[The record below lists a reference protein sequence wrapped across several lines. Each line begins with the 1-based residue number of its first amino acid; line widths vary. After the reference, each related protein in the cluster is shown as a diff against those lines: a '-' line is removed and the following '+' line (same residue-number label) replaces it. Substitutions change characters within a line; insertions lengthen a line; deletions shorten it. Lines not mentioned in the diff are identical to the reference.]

1 MLSRLF
7 AIKDDENL
15 FRYLFDVEPNEL
27 QRTALA
33 LMNPDGNYV
42 ISAPTGSG
50 KTLIALFYM
59 IKKGRGVYLTRTR
72 ANCWEKYIYIKN
84 EIVPKTGIRVLIA
97 NKDFSAPPKAIVESD
112 LVVTTPYKLSQYIGN
127 RSVVNWIKD
136 AIIIVDEAHN
146 MDPITEFIVSW
157 ALSKGAKVI
166 LLSATIN
173 DEDANAMAKWIGGTV
188 IKPKMERPV
197 PLFYH
202 EVRVKVAINDYSS
215 MPVFRIEVNGRVIEG
230 DTIDEVVAKYI
241 VDLYLKERKSVLYWA
256 PTRAAVEEMAKLI
269 AYELHKEAPELIK
282 QWDQEKN
289 TVISKLGSGTE
300 SDKTLRDTLSEA
312 PVAFHHGGLS
322 MMSRNAVQ
330 ELLMKRDVG
339 NVMRKIPIPII
350 VGAAYT
356 LVEGV
361 NLSIRHLVITRL
373 TDFEGNLMDATLFH
387 QLSGRAGRPGLD
399 TEGHV
404 HIIVTA
410 DSESAYLNQYLLKVK
425 AEPVASRIYDEDFL
439 ERTILRIVAYGLR
452 DPASLRE
459 PFKRTY
465 FAALHGDAGLDAVLR
480 SVENI
485 LRKLLDSGYLVINN
499 GRLDF
504 PEPRREFEM
513 AALMGLK
520 LDEKAIADKAASDSV
535 SMEALL
541 NILAD
546 KAVEILSSGDLGLK
560 EKYEEA
566 KNDAIL
572 YGLEASV
579 NSKHRKWAQEVA
591 EKMFEL
597 AGAMYLYRLWSY
609 YYRDPTPAAQKLK
622 EVMNILATGIN
633 EVAKEL
639 RQLGVPT
646 SVLKRITRNYALELR
661 SPCIEKEKAAEIYRY
676 ALEGYR
682 AKPEWAKKL
691 WEKLNTITCK

>member
-1 MLSRLF
+1 MLRGLF
-7 AIKDDENL
+7 AQKNIEDL
-15 FRYLFDVEPNEL
+15 FRFLFDVEPNEL
-27 QRTALA
+27 QRTALTT
-33 LMNPDGNYV
+33 MSPDNNYV
-42 ISAPTGSG
+42 VVAPTGAG
-50 KTLIALFYM
+50 KTFVGLFYM
-59 IKKGRGVYLTRTR
+59 ILRGRGIYLTRTR

-84 EIVPKTGIRVLIA
+84 EIVPKTGIKTLIA
-97 NKDFSAPPKAIVESD
+97 NKDFSAPPKVIVESD

-136 AIIIVDEAHN
+136 ALIVVDEAHN
-146 MDPITEFIVSW
+146 MDPITEFMVSW

-188 IKPKMERPV
+188 IKPKIERPV

-202 EVRVKVAINDYSS
+202 EVRVKVEFNDYSS
-215 MPVFRIEVNGRVIEG
+215 VPVFRVEVNGRVIEG
-230 DTIDEVVAKYI
+230 DTIDDVVAKYI
-241 VDLYLKERKSVLYWA
+241 VDLYLKERTGVLYWA
-256 PTRAAVEEMAKLI
+256 PTRGAVEELAKLI
-269 AYELHKEAPELIK
+269 AYTLYKEAPELIE
-282 QWDQEKN
+282 QWDREKN
-289 TVISKLGSGTE
+289 AVISKLGSGTE
-300 SDKTLRDTLSEA
+300 NDKTLRYILSEA

-322 MMSRNAVQ
+322 TMSRNAVQ
-330 ELLMKRDVG
+330 ELFVK
-339 NVMRKIPIPII
+339 RKIPI
-350 VGAAYT
+350 VGTAYT
-356 LVEGV
+356 LAEGV
-361 NLSIRHLVITRL
+361 NLPARHLVITRL
-373 TDFEGNLMDATLFH
+373 TDFEGNLIDATLFH

-399 TEGHV
+399 NEGHV
-404 HIIVTA
+404 HIIITT
-410 DSESAYLNQYLLKVK
+410 DSESAYLNQYLLKVR

-485 LRKLLDSGYLVINN
+485 LRKLLDSGYLVIYN

-535 SMEALL
+535 SVEALL
-541 NILAD
+541 NMLAD
-546 KAVEILSSGDLGLK
+546 KAVEILSSSDPGLR

-566 KNDAIL
+566 KGDAIL

-579 NSKHRKWAQEVA
+579 NSKHRKWAQEIA

-597 AGAMYLYRLWSY
+597 AGAMLLYRLWSY
-609 YYRDPTPAAQKLK
+609 HYRDPTPASQKLK
-622 EVMNILATGIN
+622 EVMSILATGIN

-676 ALEGYR
+676 ALEGYKT
-682 AKPEWAKKL
+682 KPEWAKKL
-691 WEKLNTITCK
+691 WEKLNTLICKA

>member
-1 MLSRLF
+1 MLSRLY
-7 AIKDDENL
+7 ATKNDEDL
-15 FRYLFDVEPNEL
+15 FKYLFDVEPNEL

-42 ISAPTGSG
+42 VIAPTGSG
-50 KTLIALFYM
+50 KTFVGLFYM

-84 EIVPKTGIRVLIA
+84 EIVPKTGIRALIA

-112 LVVTTPYKLSQYIGN
+112 LVVTTPFKLSQYIGN

-136 AIIIVDEAHN
+136 ALIIVDEAQN
-146 MDPITEFIVSW
+146 MNPITEFIVSW

-241 VDLYLKERKSVLYWA
+241 VNLYLKEKTGVLYWA
-256 PTRAAVEEMAKLI
+256 PTRGAVEELAKLI
-269 AYELHKEAPELIK
+269 AYELYKEAPEIIK

-289 TVISKLGSGTE
+289 AVISKLGSGTE
-300 SDKTLRDTLSEA
+300 NDKTLRDILSEV

-322 MMSRNAVQ
+322 TMSRNAVQ
-330 ELLMKRDVG
+330 ELFVK
-339 NVMRKIPIPII
+339 RKISI
-350 VGAAYT
+350 VGTAYT
-356 LVEGV
+356 LAEGV
-361 NLSIRHLVITRL
+361 NLPARHLVITRL
-373 TDFEGNLMDATLFH
+373 TDFEGNLIDATLFH

-404 HIIVTA
+404 HIIVTT
-410 DSESAYLNQYLLKVK
+410 DSESSYLNQYLLKVK

-485 LRKLLDSGYLVINN
+485 LRKLLDQGYLVINN

-504 PEPRREFEM
+504 PEPKREYEM

-520 LDEKAIADKAASDSV
+520 LDEKAIADKAASNSV
-535 SMEALL
+535 SVEALL
-541 NILAD
+541 NMLAD
-546 KAVEILSSGDLGLK
+546 KAVEILSSSDPDLR

-661 SPCIEKEKAAEIYRY
+661 SPCIEKEKASEIYRY
-676 ALEGYR
+676 ALEGYKT
-682 AKPEWAKKL
+682 KPEWAKKL

>member
-1 MLSRLF
+1 MLGRLF
-7 AIKDDENL
+7 AIKNNEDL

-33 LMNPDGNYV
+33 TMSPDNNYV
-42 ISAPTGSG
+42 VVAPTGAG
-50 KTLIALFYM
+50 KTFVGLFYM
-59 IKKGRGVYLTRTR
+59 ILRGRGVYLTRTR

-84 EIVPKTGIRVLIA
+84 EIVPKTGIRALIA
-97 NKDFSAPPKAIVESD
+97 NKDFSAPPKVIVESD

-136 AIIIVDEAHN
+136 ALIVVDEAHN
-146 MDPITEFIVSW
+146 MDPTTEFMVSW

-188 IKPKMERPV
+188 IKPKIERPV

-202 EVRVKVAINDYSS
+202 EVRVKTAINDYS
-215 MPVFRIEVNGRVIEG
+215 MVPVFRVEVNGRVIEG

-241 VDLYLKERKSVLYWA
+241 VDLYLKERTGVLYWA
-256 PTRAAVEEMAKLI
+256 PTRGAVEELAKLI
-269 AYELHKEAPELIK
+269 SYTLYKEAPELIK

-289 TVISKLGSGTE
+289 AVISKLGSGTE
-300 SDKTLRDTLSEA
+300 NDKTLRNILSEA

-322 MMSRNAVQ
+322 TMSRNAVQ
-330 ELLMKRDVG
+330 EFFVK
-339 NVMRKIPIPII
+339 RKIPI
-350 VGAAYT
+350 VGTAYT
-356 LVEGV
+356 LAEGV
-361 NLSIRHLVITRL
+361 NLPARHLVITRL
-373 TDFEGNLMDATLFH
+373 TDFEGNLIDATLFH

-399 TEGHV
+399 NEGHV
-404 HIIVTA
+404 HIVITT
-410 DSESAYLNQYLLKVK
+410 DSESAYLNQYLLKVR

-485 LRKLLDSGYLVINN
+485 LRKLLDQGYLVINN

-504 PEPRREFEM
+504 PEPKREYEI

-520 LDEKAIADKAASDSV
+520 LDEKAIADSAASDSV
-535 SMEALL
+535 SVEALL
-541 NILAD
+541 NMLAD
-546 KAVEILSSGDLGLK
+546 KAVQILSSSDPDLK

-566 KNDAIL
+566 KSDAIL

-579 NSKHRKWAQEVA
+579 NSKHRKWAQEIA

-597 AGAMYLYRLWSY
+597 AGAMFLYRLWSH
-609 YYRDPTPAAQKLK
+609 YYRDPTPASKKLK

-676 ALEGYR
+676 ALEGYKT
-682 AKPEWAKKL
+682 KPEWAKKL
-691 WEKLNTITCK
+691 WEKLNTITCKT